1 MTILTEGKTKTIR
14 TGDVAGEVILETK
27 DELTGGDAAKRETIE
42 GIAAHKTTQTC
53 NVFGLLEANGIP
65 TSFLRRNDATSFV
78 CRGCEMLPLE
88 LVIRRYAWGSMLK
101 REPDLVSTREAP
113 YRFPDLL
120 CELYHKHSAVTPPLV
135 DEPLQMDEGAAREHY
150 LRDGVWA
157 EGVYTDPLIRV
168 EDGTWRLYSAKAPAA
183 TAQPLMETAAILSP
197 DELEN
202 VRTQIMR
209 RTFETLEEAWA
220 SIDTADGPV
229 SLVDMK
235 IEIGR
240 TRDGDLVVADVIDND
255 SWRIWP
261 GGDPTKQLDKQC
273 FREDHPLSEV
283 AGNYELVAALTEQ
296 FQRAASAAS

>member
-14 TGDVAGEVILETK
+14 TGDVPGEVILETK
-27 DELTGGDAAKRETIE
+27 DELTGGDAAKHETIE

-53 NVFGLLEANGIP
+53 NVFALLESKGIP
-65 TSFLRRNDATSFV
+65 TSFLRRNDATSFA
-78 CRGCEMLPLE
+78 CHECEMLPLE

-113 YRFPDLL
+113 HRFPDLL
-120 CELYHKHSAVTPPLV
+120 TELYHKHSAVVPPLV
-135 DEPLQMDEGAAREHY
+135 SEPLQMDEGAARDKY

-157 EGVYTDPLIRV
+157 DGVYTDPLIRI
-168 EDGTWRLYSAKAPAA
+168 EDGTWQLYSAKAPSS
-183 TAQPLMETAAILSP
+183 TAKPMMETPAILSP

-202 VRTQIMR
+202 VRSQIMR
-209 RTFETLEEAWA
+209 RTFETLEQAWA
-220 SIDTADGPV
+220 EIETVDGPV

-235 IEIGR
+235 IEVGR
-240 TRDGDLVVADVIDND
+240 TRDGNLVVADVIDND

-261 GGDPTKQLDKQC
+261 GGDPAKQLDKQC

-283 AGNYELVAALTEQ
+283 AGNYELVATLTEQ
-296 FQRAASAAS
+296 FQGATSFPS